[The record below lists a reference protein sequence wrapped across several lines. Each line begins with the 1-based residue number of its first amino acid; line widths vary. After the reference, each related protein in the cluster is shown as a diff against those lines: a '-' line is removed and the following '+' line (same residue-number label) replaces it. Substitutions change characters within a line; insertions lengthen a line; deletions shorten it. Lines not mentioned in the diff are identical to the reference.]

1 MLSGLTPGE
10 SYRIRL
16 HWATFSNS
24 GSGRSN
30 LGAKIAEA
38 GLEYVD
44 NTLELFSQEGGDEW
58 WLQNGNE
65 CPAYFFLQEDSA
77 CFAALYA
84 YLEEKGVEI
93 DGRNET
99 GITTAEDQSDSH
111 PL

>member
-44 NTLELFSQEGGDEW
+44 NTLELFSQEGEW
-58 WLQNGNE
+58 
-65 CPAYFFLQEDSA
+65 
-77 CFAALYA
+77 
-84 YLEEKGVEI
+84 K
-93 DGRNET
+93 
-99 GITTAEDQSDSH
+99 
-111 PL
+111 